1 MKTLETRT
9 ALTALVV
16 LLGAHLALNVV
27 QLFVRPAIAGDTI
40 DCRIVDIDTYD
51 KLPVKIADIDTS
63 DELNVKMNRYSYNQ
77 DALKVKLVEW
87 EERDPITVKIQK

>member
-9 ALTALVV
+9 ALTAIVL
-16 LLGAHLALNVV
+16 LLGAHLALN
-27 QLFVRPAIAGDTI
+27 LAEIFVRPAYASNRV

-63 DELNVKMNRYSYNQ
+63 EELNVKMNRYSYNH

-87 EERDPITVKIQK
+87 EERDPIPVKLQK